1 MNYSFKMA
9 QQIPQQL
16 LQQVPPQVLPQV
28 PDVGPHIV
36 RPEDRAPSVLTVD
49 SSIESYH
56 SGQTISTSKY

>member
-16 LQQVPPQVLPQV
+16 LQQVLPQV
-28 PDVGPHIV
+28 PPPDVGPHIV

-56 SGQTISTSKY
+56 SGQTISASKY